1 MDVLSW
7 TSGWCLTLSRDT
19 QNSGG
24 FLPSISMNGINI
36 HRSAKARLGFIR
48 GSSAHVWF
56 SLRTSSPHGCCHL
69 MNQDPAPAPGALQG
83 EHPLLPTRNLVFTV
97 TAIKEPRF
105 YSSVAFPLYL
115 DKIPAP
121 CPRGCTAP
129 GPEPRW
135 LPWLSGRSPLM
146 RRGSGC
152 ISTQFPPSSFPAPG
166 PGILTTPPT
175 VPIANLFSFTATFDV
190 HSTRV
195 GRPFPVSLPGRRAN
209 PTKVLGIRAPQGPLL
224 RPPLPHC
231 GCQTSLS
238 PPALLLAVTHQPRC

>member
-1 MDVLSW
+1 MVSHTQQRHTELWRFFTFHLNEWYKHTPKCQGKIRIYPWLFCSCLLLSQDLFSPW
-7 TSGWCLTLSRDT
+7 V
-19 QNSGG
+19 
-24 FLPSISMNGINI
+24 LPSHES
-36 HRSAKARLGFIR
+36 RPRPR
-48 GSSAHVWF
+48 
-56 SLRTSSPHGCCHL
+56 
-69 MNQDPAPAPGALQG
+69 PGALQG

-238 PPALLLAVTHQPRC
+238 PPALLLTVTPQPRC